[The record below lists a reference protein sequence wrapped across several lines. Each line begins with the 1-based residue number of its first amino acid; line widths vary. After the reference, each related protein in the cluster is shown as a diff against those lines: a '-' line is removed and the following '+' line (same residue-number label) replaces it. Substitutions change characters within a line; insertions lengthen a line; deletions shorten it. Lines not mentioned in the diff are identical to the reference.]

1 LHEHAPRRILFI
13 GFGRDLEKTDRKE
26 PSADAGMKNA
36 RQAPPTIVDS
46 AFSSEKAPLTAIDS
60 TFSSEEALSTPIII
74 HKNRITMI
82 MLKEKIGYGLGD
94 MASSMFWKLF
104 GSYLMIFY
112 TDVFGMPAAAVGTMF
127 LVTRVWD
134 SAFDPVVGILADRT
148 HSRRGKF
155 RPYLLFLAVPFALI
169 GILTFTTPQWSLTA
183 KIIYAYATYSLM
195 MMVYSAIN
203 VPYAS
208 LLGVIS
214 ADPHDRN
221 LLAVYRMLFAYLGS
235 FIALLLFMPM
245 VNVFS
250 RGHSE
255 QYGWMMAVVVIAVA
269 CAALFY
275 GCFALTRERVKPIKE
290 VQNPLKEDLKDLFHN
305 RPWWILLGAGIAA
318 LVFNSIRDGATVYY
332 FKYFIVEENHETVSL
347 FGLSF
352 VLSGLYLAVGQ
363 AANIIGVMLAA
374 PVSNRIGKKKTY
386 MWSMICAT
394 LLSIVFYWL
403 DRDDIALIFTFQVLI
418 SICAGSIFPLLWSM
432 YADCADYSELKTGNR
447 ATGLIFSSS
456 SMSQKFGWA
465 IGSAVTG
472 WLLAYFGFRANA
484 VQNEQAI
491 QGIKMFL
498 SFLPAVGT
506 VLSVAFISLYPLSE
520 KKMKEIT
527 EELEERRR
535 N

>member
-1 LHEHAPRRILFI
+1 
-13 GFGRDLEKTDRKE
+13 
-26 PSADAGMKNA
+26 
-36 RQAPPTIVDS
+36 
-46 AFSSEKAPLTAIDS
+46 
-60 TFSSEEALSTPIII
+60 
-74 HKNRITMI
+74 MI
-82 MLKEKIGYGLGD
+82 KLKEKIGYGLGD

-148 HSRRGKF
+148 HSRWGKF

-214 ADPHDRN
+214 AEPHDRN

-245 VNVFS
+245 VNAFS

-275 GCFALTRERVKPIKE
+275 ACFALTRERVKPIKE

-374 PVSNRIGKKKTY
+374 PVSNRIGKKKDLY
-386 MWSMICAT
+386 VVHGMRHAAQHR
-394 LLSIVFYWL
+394 V
-403 DRDDIALIFTFQVLI
+403 
-418 SICAGSIFPLLWSM
+418 
-432 YADCADYSELKTGNR
+432 
-447 ATGLIFSSS
+447 
-456 SMSQKFGWA
+456 
-465 IGSAVTG
+465 
-472 WLLAYFGFRANA
+472 LLARPGRHRTDIHLPGTYQHLCRQHFPVALEHVCRLCGLLGTEDRQPRHGAYLFVIVHEPEVRLGHRECRYRLVACLFRFPGQCRAKRA
-484 VQNEQAI
+484 
-491 QGIKMFL
+491 GH
-498 SFLPAVGT
+498 S
-506 VLSVAFISLYPLSE
+506 
-520 KKMKEIT
+520 
-527 EELEERRR
+527 RH
-535 N
+535 